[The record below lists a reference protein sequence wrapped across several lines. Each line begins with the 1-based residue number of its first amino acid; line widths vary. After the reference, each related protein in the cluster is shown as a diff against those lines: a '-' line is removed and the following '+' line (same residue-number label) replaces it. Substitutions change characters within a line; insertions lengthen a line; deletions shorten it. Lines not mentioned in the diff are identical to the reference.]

1 MLSRHRG
8 YVGKNKRRFKRL
20 IKENR
25 EKKWISDGWMECEK
39 RKGEGESEM
48 RGDGR
53 ALVGEKKWIMNGE
66 REKT

>member
-1 MLSRHRG
+1 M
-8 YVGKNKRRFKRL
+8 